1 MCYYNGQRVTRAE
14 YILLMRMQQPVAKYD
29 FLNVKL
35 HDGFSY
41 GNVAVLKP
49 DAAKDN
55 FDIVQ
60 MEWGFLPEYLRD
72 REAVERFRKGYK
84 DNKGMWHQGYT
95 TLNAKAENL
104 FINEEGTKK
113 SMYADAARERRCLVL
128 STGFFEWR
136 HIFPINKRTGQP
148 VKTSVKYPHYITLK
162 DQEYFYF
169 AGVWQNWA
177 DKTTGEIVPT
187 LAIVTAPANGLM
199 TIIHNSK
206 KRMPTILNDD
216 LAYRWMME
224 DLTDDE
230 ITAIAMTQY
239 PSMLMEACP
248 IDKDFKTSDEP
259 TTPFSYPEQDLPAYE
274 TAFDI

>member
-14 YILLMRMQQPVAKYD
+14 YIMLMQMQRPVAKYD

-49 DAAKDN
+49 NDAKDN

-60 MEWGFLPEYLRD
+60 MEWGFLPEYLKD
-72 REAVERFRKGYK
+72 REAVERFRRGYK
-84 DNKGMWHQGYT
+84 DAKGIWHQGYT

-169 AGVWQNWA
+169 AGVWQNWT
-177 DKTTGEIVPT
+177 DKTTGEIVST